1 MSIGADLRTTV
12 KAWYRCRKAAVTGT
26 SSWTVLAF
34 HEVADRTHF
43 AALLD
48 LVRGAFEMVPL
59 AEGRKRLAEQPRS
72 ARLLTITFDDADRS
86 VFTDALP
93 ELQARAIPATV
104 FVCTR
109 FVQEGHRDVS
119 TGRYPVMNWA
129 ELAEWTSA
137 GYDVGAHT
145 VNHIPLNQVSRDRAC
160 AEVLDSRAMLEQRL
174 GRAVRSF
181 AYPWGFYTPWL
192 RAWLDEAPEFDVI
205 ATTTADDNYP
215 NETGKHIRRR
225 PAPAHPTAALR
236 RGPRLVDLLRER
248 RQRSIFTGIAPVLW
262 RRETTD
268 STEL

>member
-1 MSIGADLRTTV
+1 MSIGADLRATIE
-12 KAWYRCRKAAVTGT
+12 AWYWHRAAVVTAA
-26 SSWTVLAF
+26 SSWTVLTF
-34 HEVADRTHF
+34 HEVADRARF

-48 LVRGAFEMVPL
+48 LVRDAFDLVPL
-59 AEGRKRLAEQPRS
+59 NEGRRRLAEQRRRG
-72 ARLLTITFDDADRS
+72 RLLTITFDDADRS
-86 VFTDALP
+86 VFTHALP
-93 ELQARAIPATV
+93 ELQARAIPATL

-109 FVQEGHRDVS
+109 FVREGYREVS
-119 TGRYPVMNWA
+119 TGRYPVMSWV
-129 ELAEWTSA
+129 ELAQWASA

-145 VNHIPLNQVSRDRAC
+145 VNHIPLNQASRDRAR
-160 AEVLDSRAMLEQRL
+160 AEVLDSSATLEQRL

-205 ATTTADDNYP
+205 ATTTPYDNYP
-215 NETGKHIRRR
+215 GETGKHIRRR
-225 PAPAHPTAALR
+225 PAPGQPTVAVR

-262 RRETTD
+262 RREATD

>member
-1 MSIGADLRTTV
+1 MSIGADLRATMA
-12 KAWYRCRKAAVTGT
+12 AWYRRREAAVTAA
-26 SSWTVLAF
+26 SSWTVLTF
-34 HEVADRTHF
+34 HEVADRARF

-48 LVRGAFEMVPL
+48 LVRGAFEPVPL
-59 AEGRKRLAEQPRS
+59 AEGRRRLAERPRR

-86 VFTDALP
+86 VFTHALP

-119 TGRYPVMNWA
+119 TGRYPVMSWA
-129 ELAEWTSA
+129 ELAEWASA

-145 VNHIPLNQVSRDRAC
+145 VNHIPLNQASRDRAR
-160 AEVLDSRAMLEQRL
+160 AEVLDSRATLEQRL

-192 RAWLDEAPEFDVI
+192 RAWLDEAPEFDVV

-215 NETGKHIRRR
+215 GEAGKHIRRR
-225 PAPAHPTAALR
+225 PAPGHPTAALR

-248 RQRSIFTGIAPVLW
+248 RQRAIFTGIAPVLW

>member
-1 MSIGADLRTTV
+1 MSIGADLRATME
-12 KAWYRCRKAAVTGT
+12 AWYRCRKAAVTAAP
-26 SSWTVLAF
+26 SWTVLTF
-34 HEVADRTHF
+34 HEVADRARF

-48 LVRGAFEMVPL
+48 LVCGGFELVPL
-59 AEGRKRLAEQPRS
+59 VEGRRRLAERPRR
-72 ARLLTITFDDADRS
+72 ARLLTITLDDADRS
-86 VFTDALP
+86 VFTHALP

-109 FVQEGHRDVS
+109 FVHEGYRDVS
-119 TGRYPVMNWA
+119 TGRYPVMSWA
-129 ELAEWTSA
+129 QLAEWVNA

-145 VNHIPLNQVSRDRAC
+145 VNHIPLNQASRDRAR

-192 RAWLDEAPEFDVI
+192 RTWLDEAPEFDVI

-215 NETGKHIRRR
+215 GETGKHIRRR
-225 PAPAHPTAALR
+225 PAPDHPTAALR
-236 RGPRLVDLLRER
+236 GGPRLVDLLRER
-248 RQRSIFTGIAPVLW
+248 RQRSIFTGVAPVLW
-262 RRETTD
+262 RRDTTD

>member
-1 MSIGADLRTTV
+1 MSIGADLLATIE
-12 KAWYRCRKAAVTGT
+12 AWYRRREAAITAT

-34 HEVADRTHF
+34 HEVADRASF

-48 LVRGAFEMVPL
+48 LVSVAFEPVPL
-59 AEGRKRLAEQPRS
+59 AEGSRRLAERPRR

-86 VFTDALP
+86 VFTHALP

-119 TGRYPVMNWA
+119 TGRYPVMSWA
-129 ELAEWTSA
+129 QLAEWANA

-145 VNHIPLNQVSRDRAC
+145 VNHIPLNQASHDRAR
-160 AEVLDSRAMLEQRL
+160 AEVLDSRATLEQRL

-181 AYPWGFYTPWL
+181 AYPWGFYTPSL
-192 RAWLDEAPEFDVI
+192 RAWLDEAPEFDVV

-215 NETGKHIRRR
+215 NEASKHIRRR
-225 PAPAHPTAALR
+225 PAPGHPTAALR
-236 RGPRLVDLLRER
+236 RGPRFVDLLRER

-262 RRETTD
+262 RRESTD

>member
-1 MSIGADLRTTV
+1 MSIGADLRATME
-12 KAWYRCRKAAVTGT
+12 AWYRRRAVAVTAA
-26 SSWTVLAF
+26 SSWTVLTF
-34 HEVADRTHF
+34 HEVTDRARF

-48 LVRGAFEMVPL
+48 LVSGVFESVPL
-59 AEGRKRLAEQPRS
+59 AEGRRRLAERPRR

-86 VFTDALP
+86 VFTHALP
-93 ELQARAIPATV
+93 ELLERAIPATV

-119 TGRYPVMNWA
+119 TGRYPVMSWP
-129 ELAEWTSA
+129 ELAEWTRA

-145 VNHIPLNQVSRDRAC
+145 VNHIPLNQASRDRAR
-160 AEVLDSRAMLEQRL
+160 AEVLDSRATLEQRL

-192 RAWLDEAPEFDVI
+192 RAWLDEAPEFDIV
-205 ATTTADDNYP
+205 ATTSADDNYP
-215 NETGKHIRRR
+215 GEGGKHIRRR
-225 PAPAHPTAALR
+225 PAPGHPTAALR

-262 RRETTD
+262 RRETTG

>member
-1 MSIGADLRTTV
+1 MSIGADLQATIE
-12 KAWYRCRKAAVTGT
+12 AWYRRRAAAVTAA

-34 HEVADRTHF
+34 HEVADRDRF

-48 LVRGAFEMVPL
+48 LIRVAFDLVPL
-59 AEGRKRLAEQPRS
+59 AEGRRLLAERPRR

-86 VFTDALP
+86 VFTHALP
-93 ELQARAIPATV
+93 ELQARAILATV

-109 FVQEGHRDVS
+109 YVHEGHRDTS
-119 TGRYPVMNWA
+119 TGRYPVMSWA
-129 ELAEWTSA
+129 ELAEWASS

-145 VNHIPLNQVSRDRAC
+145 VNHIPLNQTSRDRAR
-160 AEVLDSRAMLEQRL
+160 AEVLESRATLEQRL

-192 RAWLDEAPEFDVI
+192 RAWLDNAPEFDVI

-215 NETGKHIRRR
+215 GETGKHICRR
-225 PAPAHPTAALR
+225 PAPDHPTASLR
-236 RGPRLVDLLRER
+236 RGPRLVDLLREH
-248 RQRSIFTGIAPVLW
+248 RQQSIFAGIAPVLW
-262 RRETTD
+262 RRETTH

>member
-1 MSIGADLRTTV
+1 ME
-12 KAWYRCRKAAVTGT
+12 AWYRRRAARVTAAP
-26 SSWTVLAF
+26 SWTVLTF
-34 HEVADRTHF
+34 HEVADRARF

-48 LVRGAFEMVPL
+48 LVGAAFELVPL
-59 AEGRKRLAEQPRS
+59 AEGRRRLAERPRR

-86 VFTDALP
+86 VFNHALP

-109 FVQEGHRDVS
+109 FVREGHRSVS
-119 TGRYPVMNWA
+119 TGRYPVMSWA
-129 ELAEWTSA
+129 ELAEWASA

-145 VNHIPLNQVSRDRAC
+145 VNHIPLNQASPDRAR
-160 AEVLDSRAMLEQRL
+160 AEVLDSRATLEQRL

-192 RAWLDEAPEFDVI
+192 HAWLDEAPEFDVV

-215 NETGKHIRRR
+215 GETGKHIRRR
-225 PAPAHPTAALR
+225 PAPDHPTAALR

-262 RRETTD
+262 RRESTD

>member
-1 MSIGADLRTTV
+1 MSIGADLWATME
-12 KAWYRCRKAAVTGT
+12 AWYRCRKAKVIGA
-26 SSWTVLAF
+26 SSWTVLTF
-34 HEVADRTHF
+34 HEVADRARF

-48 LVRGAFEMVPL
+48 QVRGAFEPVPL
-59 AEGRKRLAEQPRS
+59 VEGRRRLAERPRRAS
-72 ARLLTITFDDADRS
+72 LLTITLDDADRS
-86 VFTDALP
+86 VFTHALP

-104 FVCTR
+104 FVSTR

-119 TGRYPVMNWA
+119 TGRYPVMSWM
-129 ELAEWTSA
+129 ELAEWVSA

-145 VNHIPLNQVSRDRAC
+145 VNHIPLNQATRDRAR

-205 ATTTADDNYP
+205 ATTIADDNYAG
-215 NETGKHIRRR
+215 EVGKHIRRR
-225 PAPAHPTAALR
+225 PAPDHPTAALR

-248 RQRSIFTGIAPVLW
+248 RQRSIITGIAPVLW

>member
-1 MSIGADLRTTV
+1 MSIGADLRATME
-12 KAWYRCRKAAVTGT
+12 AWYRCRAVAVTAAPT
-26 SSWTVLAF
+26 WTVLAF
-34 HEVADRTHF
+34 HEVADRARF

-48 LVRGAFEMVPL
+48 FICGAFKPVPL
-59 AEGRKRLAEQPRS
+59 AEGRRRLEACPRR

-86 VFTDALP
+86 VFTHALP

-109 FVQEGHRDVS
+109 FVHEGHRDTS
-119 TGRYPVMNWA
+119 TGRYPVMSWA
-129 ELAEWTSA
+129 ELAEWASA

-145 VNHIPLNQVSRDRAC
+145 VNHIPLNQTSRNRAR
-160 AEVLDSRAMLEQRL
+160 AEVLDSRATLEQRL

-215 NETGKHIRRR
+215 SETGKHIRRR
-225 PAPAHPTAALR
+225 PAPAHPTATLR

-248 RQRSIFTGIAPVLW
+248 RQRSIYTGIAPVLW
-262 RRETTD
+262 RRESTD

>member
-1 MSIGADLRTTV
+1 MSIGADLQATIE
-12 KAWYRCRKAAVTGT
+12 AWCRRRAAAVTAA

-34 HEVADRTHF
+34 HEVADRDRF

-48 LVRGAFEMVPL
+48 LIRVAFELVPL
-59 AEGRKRLAEQPRS
+59 AEGRRLLAERPRR

-86 VFTDALP
+86 VFTHALP
-93 ELQARAIPATV
+93 ELQARAILATV

-109 FVQEGHRDVS
+109 YVHEGHRDTS
-119 TGRYPVMNWA
+119 TGRYPVMSWA
-129 ELAEWTSA
+129 ELAEWASS

-145 VNHIPLNQVSRDRAC
+145 VNHIPLNQTSRDRAR
-160 AEVLDSRAMLEQRL
+160 AEVLESRATLEQRL

-192 RAWLDEAPEFDVI
+192 RAWLDNAPEFDVI

-215 NETGKHIRRR
+215 RETGKHIRRR
-225 PAPAHPTAALR
+225 PAPGHPTAPLR
-236 RGPRLVDLLRER
+236 RGPRFVDLLRER
-248 RQRSIFTGIAPVLW
+248 RQRSIFTGIAPILW
-262 RRETTD
+262 LRETTD